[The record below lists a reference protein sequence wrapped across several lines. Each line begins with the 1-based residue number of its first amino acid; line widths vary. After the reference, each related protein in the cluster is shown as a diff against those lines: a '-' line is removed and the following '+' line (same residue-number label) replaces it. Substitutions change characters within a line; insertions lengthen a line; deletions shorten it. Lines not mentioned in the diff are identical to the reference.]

1 MASLLQGTQVR
12 LLHRGIT
19 LKRATALLPATGTG
33 AIFVV
38 SAGRIL
44 VTGFLGCAD
53 VASPAT
59 TNTLKVSTLATG
71 GTGADLSTAVSVASK
86 EAGST
91 ISLTNVVGG
100 ALLVQNAGTPAS
112 LLSPFVL
119 NPGSITVTT
128 TGTAATGTWSWYLQY
143 VPLDDNAYAAAA

>member
-1 MASLLQGTQVR
+1 MASPIQGTQLR
-12 LLHRGIT
+12 LLDRGYQI
-19 LKRATALLPATGTG
+19 KRATALLPATTTG
-33 AIFVV
+33 NIFIIGGGKVMV
-38 SAGRIL
+38 NGL
-44 VTGFLGCAD
+44 LGVCD
-53 VASPAT
+53 VASPST
-59 TNTLKVSTLATG
+59 TNTLKISTLATG

-112 LLSPFVL
+112 TLLPFVL
-119 NPGSITVTT
+119 NPGSITITT

-143 VPLDDNAYAAAA
+143 VPVDDAAYVTAA